1 MSGSKLKKAHKKNK
15 FNRFY
20 YNKQKTMLK
29 VEIGVGIVLF
39 VYLAGSLF
47 FSSHFYIRSKVNGV
61 GASFRSAQSTYD
73 KILTNAD
80 KYTITFENADGD
92 VVNEVSAA
100 DLGVDVN
107 YQVDQVQTLLDSQTG
122 FNWVGRLLVPAEYY
136 TKTGNSYDANEVK
149 KVASSLDFSH
159 QKSTKESEDAYI
171 QFNGKEFEI
180 VDEVYGDVIDEEGV
194 EEAIIYA
201 VENLQTVINLTDG
214 TCYNKPDVKADD
226 KKIQKAK
233 DQLNKYLDT
242 DIHYDL
248 GEGITEE
255 IPLDTKATWFTW
267 DKKTFDI
274 SFNRDAIGEYV
285 NSMGDKYNTYGKK
298 KEFTTS
304 SGQEITVPAG
314 SFGWRIAYEGEIDQ
328 IISDLE
334 AGEDVTRDFTYIY
347 KGTSHGEKDYGN
359 SYVEVNLTT
368 QHVYVYKDGE
378 MVFDTACVSGNVAKG
393 HGTHTG
399 VYPIAYKQK
408 DATLKGDNY
417 ESHVKFWMPFNMGEG
432 LHDATWRSKF
442 GGTLY
447 KNGGSHGCVN
457 LPLSAAEK
465 IYGIVEAGWPVLVFY
480 TGDEEEE
487 NFKISN
493 PQIDVINMIADIGEV
508 SLSSEAKIAAA
519 RQKYNG
525 LTEEQKALVT
535 NYQTL
540 VNAETTL
547 ATIKQQFAPMLDPS
561 TEGTEETISPD
572 GAAPAVTPEQ
582 VAPAPDATAQPEVVL
597 PQE

>member
-1 MSGSKLKKAHKKNK
+1 MSGAKVNKAHKKNK
-15 FNRFY
+15 YNRFY

-29 VEIGVGIVLF
+29 FEIGVGIVLF
-39 VYLAGSLF
+39 VYLAGSIF

-80 KYTITFENADGD
+80 KYTITFENADGE
-92 VVNEVSAA
+92 VINEVSAA

-107 YQVDQVQTLLDSQTG
+107 YQVDEVETLLDSQTG
-122 FNWVGRLLVPAEYY
+122 FNWIGRLFVPTEYY
-136 TKTGNSYDANEVK
+136 TKTGNSYDAAEVK

-201 VENLQTVINLTDG
+201 VENLHTVINLTDG

-233 DQLNKYLDT
+233 DKLNEYLDT

-274 SFNRDAIGEYV
+274 DFNRDAIGEYV
-285 NSMGDKYNTYGKK
+285 NAMGDKYNTYGKK

-314 SFGWRIAYEGEIDQ
+314 SFGWRIAYEGEINQ
-328 IISDLE
+328 IIADLE

-368 QHVYVYKDGE
+368 QHVYVYKEGS

-417 ESHVKFWMPFNMGEG
+417 ESHVNFWMPFNMGEG

-447 KNGGSHGCVN
+447 KNSGSHGCVN

-487 NFKISN
+487 NFKLSN
-493 PQIDVINMIADIGEV
+493 PQIDVINMITDIGTV
-508 SLSSEAKIAAA
+508 SLESEAKIAAA
-519 RQKYNG
+519 RQKYNA
-525 LTEEQKALVT
+525 LSAEQKALVT

-540 VNAETTL
+540 VNAEQTL
-547 ATIKQQFAPMLDPS
+547 AVLKQ
-561 TEGTEETISPD
+561 
-572 GAAPAVTPEQ
+572 Q
-582 VAPAPDATAQPEVVL
+582 VAPAVDPSAEAGVTDGSAGTTEGAAEQVVPTPDATAQPEVVL

>member
-1 MSGSKLKKAHKKNK
+1 MRGAKVNKAHKKNK
-15 FNRFY
+15 YNRFY

-47 FSSHFYIRSKVNGV
+47 FSNHFYIRSKVNGV
-61 GASFRSAQSTYD
+61 GASFRGAQSTYD

-92 VVNEVSAA
+92 VINEVSAA

-107 YQVDQVQTLLDSQTG
+107 YQVDEVQALLDSQSG
-122 FNWVGRLLVPAEYY
+122 FNWIGRLLVPAEYY
-136 TKTGNSYDANEVK
+136 TKTGNSYDAAEVK
-149 KVASSLDFSH
+149 KVAGSLDFSH

-180 VDEVYGDVIDEEGV
+180 VDEVYGDVIDAEGV

-214 TCYNKPDVKADD
+214 TCYNKPDIKADD

-248 GEGITEE
+248 GEGFTEE
-255 IPLDTKATWFTW
+255 IPLETKATWFTW

-274 SFNRDAIGEYV
+274 DFDRDAIGEYV

-314 SFGWRIAYEGEIDQ
+314 SFGWRIAYDGEIDQ
-328 IISDLE
+328 IISDLK

-368 QHVYVYKDGE
+368 QHVYVYKEGS
-378 MVFDTACVSGNVAKG
+378 MVFDTACVSGNVSKG

-417 ESHVKFWMPFNMGEG
+417 ESHVKFWMPFNLGEG

-447 KNGGSHGCVN
+447 KTSGSHGCVN

-487 NFKISN
+487 NFKLSN
-493 PQIDVINMIADIGEV
+493 PQIDVINMITDIGEV
-508 SLSSEAKIAAA
+508 SLTSEAKIAAA
-519 RQKYNG
+519 RQRYNA
-525 LTEEQKALVT
+525 LSAEQKALVT

-540 VNAETTL
+540 VNAEQTL
-547 ATIKQQFAPMLDPS
+547 AVLKQQ
-561 TEGTEETISPD
+561 
-572 GAAPAVTPEQ
+572 AAPAADPSAEAGATDGTTELVPEGTTEQ
-582 VAPAPDATAQPEVVL
+582 VVPTPDATAQPEAVL